1 MEREIAS
8 LTLFARNDERMIMDN
23 GLPTSIVIFGASGD
37 LTQRKLVPSL
47 FNLFRKGRMP
57 KQFRIVGYGNTAFSD
72 DQFRAH
78 LEEGV
83 RQFASFEYQ
92 PQEWANFAQAL
103 TYQQG
108 RYTDLADFKIL
119 AGVLAKWE
127 TDTGNR
133 IYYMA
138 TPPGVF
144 PNIIDLLGL
153 TGQLDE
159 ANGWRRVVIEKP
171 FGTDYATAHSLNQ
184 QIHKTLNE
192 RQIYRIDH
200 YLGKE
205 TVQNILVTRFANTI
219 FEPLWNRNYIDHVEI
234 TVAEQVGVE
243 HRARFYD
250 GVGVLRDM
258 FQNHLLQLATLVAME
273 PPASFDAT
281 ALRNE
286 KVKVL
291 SSIRPMREEDVL
303 QNTVRAQYQG
313 YRAEE
318 GVKTESTIPTFA
330 ALKLQVDNWRWQ
342 GVPFY
347 LRSGKKLKE
356 KLSQITIQFK
366 EPPHLLFPS
375 AKEHMTPNMLVLYLQ
390 PDEGV
395 HWRFEA
401 KVPDTAS
408 QLRSVDMEF
417 HYADS
422 FGKTAIPEAYERLLL
437 DTLTG
442 DASLFTRADEV
453 ETAWGIIDPILSA
466 WESPVKDLPLAF
478 YEPGSWGPH
487 ESDELLAHDGR
498 RWSTWDGRR
507 E

>member
-1 MEREIAS
+1 M
-8 LTLFARNDERMIMDN
+8 NN

-47 FNLFRKGRMP
+47 FNLYLKGRMP

-72 DQFRAH
+72 DQFHAH

-83 RQFASFEYQ
+83 KQFASFEFKAD
-92 PQEWANFAQAL
+92 EWAAFASNL
-103 TYQQG
+103 GYQQG
-108 RYTDLADFKIL
+108 RYTDLADFKKL
-119 AGVLAKWE
+119 GTLLKNWE
-127 TDTGNR
+127 ISSGNR

-153 TGQLDE
+153 TDQLTE
-159 ANGWRRVVIEKP
+159 YNGWRRVVIEKP
-171 FGTDYATAHSLNQ
+171 FGTDFASARSLNE

-192 RQIYRIDH
+192 NQIYRIDH

-219 FEPLWNRNYIDHVEI
+219 FEPLWNRNYINHVEI

-250 GVGVLRDM
+250 GIGVVRDM
-258 FQNHLLQLATLVAME
+258 FQNHLLQLMSLVAME

-291 SSIRPMREEDVL
+291 SSIRPMKAEDVSR
-303 QNTVRAQYQG
+303 NTVRAQYQG
-313 YRAEE
+313 YREEE
-318 GVKTESTIPTFA
+318 GVDAESTTPTYA
-330 ALKLQVDNWRWQ
+330 AVKLQIDNWRWQ

-356 KLSQITIQFK
+356 KLSQITIEFK
-366 EPPHLLFPS
+366 EPPHLLFPNT
-375 AKEHMTPNMLVLYLQ
+375 KGHITPNMLVLYLQ

-401 KVPDTAS
+401 KVPDTIA

-422 FGKTAIPEAYERLLL
+422 FGKTAIPESYERLLL

-453 ETAWGIIDPILSA
+453 ETAWGLIDPIIETWDA
-466 WESPVKDLPLAF
+466 TGKTQPLAV
-478 YEPGSWGPH
+478 YEPGSWGPA
-487 ESDELLAHDGR
+487 EADELLAHDGQK
-498 RWSTWDGRR
+498 WSTWDGRK

>member
-1 MEREIAS
+1 LNNNS
-8 LTLFARNDERMIMDN
+8 
-23 GLPTSIVIFGASGD
+23 PTSIVIFGASGD

-47 FNLFRKGRMP
+47 FNLYRKERIP
-57 KQFRIVGYGNTAFSD
+57 KQFRIVGYGGTAFTD

-78 LEEGV
+78 LEEGLK
-83 RQFASFEYQ
+83 QFASFEYSDE
-92 PQEWANFAQAL
+92 EWNSFASNL
-103 TYQQG
+103 VYQQG
-108 RYTDLADFKIL
+108 RYTDLADFKKLGIFL
-119 AGVLAKWE
+119 KSSE
-127 TDTGNR
+127 TSSGNR

-153 TGQLDE
+153 TDQLAE
-159 ANGWRRVVIEKP
+159 HNGWRRVVIEKP
-171 FGTDYATAHSLNQ
+171 FGTDLESARQLNE
-184 QIHKTLNE
+184 QIHKALHE
-192 RQIYRIDH
+192 KQIYRIDH

-258 FQNHLLQLATLVAME
+258 FQNHLLQLVSLVGME
-273 PPASFDAT
+273 PPVSFEAT

-291 SSIRPMREEDVL
+291 SSIQPLKKESVSRRTVL
-303 QNTVRAQYQG
+303 GQYMG
-313 YRAEE
+313 YRDEQ
-318 GVKTESTIPTFA
+318 GVKPDSRTPTYA
-330 ALKLQVDNWRWQ
+330 ALKLQIDNWRWQ

-347 LRSGKKLKE
+347 LRSGKCLKE
-356 KLSQITIQFK
+356 KLSQITIEFK
-366 EPPHLLFPS
+366 KPPHLLFPS
-375 AKEHMTPNMLVLYLQ
+375 TEGDLTPNMLVLYLQ
-390 PDEGV
+390 PDEGI

-401 KVPDTAS
+401 KVPDSIA

-417 HYADS
+417 HYADA
-422 FGKTAIPEAYERLLL
+422 FGKTNLPDAYERLLL
-437 DTLTG
+437 DVLNG

-453 ETAWGIIDPILSA
+453 ETAWALIDPIIEA
-466 WESPVKDLPLAF
+466 WESQKKTPAL
-478 YEPGSWGPH
+478 YESGSWGPK
-487 ESDELLAHDGR
+487 EANELLAKDER
-498 RWSTWDGRR
+498 KWSTWDGRK

>member
-1 MEREIAS
+1 M
-8 LTLFARNDERMIMDN
+8 NN
-23 GLPTSIVIFGASGD
+23 GLPVSIIIFGASGD

-47 FNLFRKGRMP
+47 FNLYRKGRMP
-57 KQFRIVGYGNTAFSD
+57 KQFRIVGFGGTAFSD

-78 LEEGV
+78 LTEGV
-83 RQFASFEYQ
+83 KQFASFPFKDE
-92 PQEWANFAQAL
+92 EWETFVPNL
-103 TYQQG
+103 VYHQG
-108 RYTDLADFKIL
+108 SYTNLDDFKKL
-119 AGVLAKWE
+119 GSFLKEWE
-127 TDTGNR
+127 INSGNR
-133 IYYMA
+133 IYYMS

-144 PNIIDLLGL
+144 PNIIDLLGVTDQL
-153 TGQLDE
+153 TE
-159 ANGWRRVVIEKP
+159 YNGWRRVVIEKP
-171 FGTDYATAHSLNQ
+171 FGIDFASAHSLNE

-192 RQIYRIDH
+192 NQIYRIDH

-258 FQNHLLQLATLVAME
+258 FQNHLLQLLTLVAME
-273 PPASFDAT
+273 PPASFEAT

-291 SSIRPMREEDVL
+291 SSIRPMKEDDVAL
-303 QNTVRAQYQG
+303 RTVRAQYED

-318 GVKTESTIPTFA
+318 GVKKESTTPTYA
-330 ALKLQVDNWRWQ
+330 AIRLQIDNWRWQ

-347 LRSGKKLKE
+347 LRSGKRLKE

-366 EPPHLLFPS
+366 EPPHLLFPT
-375 AKEHMTPNMLVLYLQ
+375 KDGRLTPNMLVLYLQ

-401 KVPDTAS
+401 KVPDTVS
-408 QLRSVDMEF
+408 EMRSVDMEF

-422 FGKTAIPEAYERLLL
+422 FKTTALPEAYERLLL
-437 DTLTG
+437 DTITG

-453 ETAWGIIDPILSA
+453 ETAWKLIDPIIEA
-466 WESPVKDLPLAF
+466 WNAQKQPLAL
-478 YEPGSWGPH
+478 YKSGSWGPA
-487 ESDELLAHDGR
+487 ESDELLAKDGGR
-498 RWSTWDGRR
+498 KWSEWDGRTN
-507 E
+507 

>member
-1 MEREIAS
+1 M
-8 LTLFARNDERMIMDN
+8 NN
-23 GLPTSIVIFGASGD
+23 GLPVSIVIFGASGD

-47 FNLFRKGRMP
+47 FNIYRKGRMP
-57 KQFRIVGYGNTAFSD
+57 KQFRIVGFGGTAFSD

-78 LEEGV
+78 LTEGMK
-83 RQFASFEYQ
+83 QFASYKFKGD
-92 PQEWANFAQAL
+92 EWDTFASNL
-103 TYQQG
+103 SYQQG
-108 RYTDLADFKIL
+108 HYTEPDDFNKL
-119 AGVLAKWE
+119 GSFLKEWE
-127 TDTGNR
+127 VSSGNR

-144 PNIIDLLGL
+144 PNIIDLLGATNQL
-153 TGQLDE
+153 TED
-159 ANGWRRVVIEKP
+159 NGWRRVVIEKP
-171 FGTDYATAHSLNQ
+171 FGTDLASARNLNE

-192 RQIYRIDH
+192 NQIYRIDH

-234 TVAEQVGVE
+234 TVAEEVGVE

-250 GVGVLRDM
+250 GIGVLRDM
-258 FQNHLLQLATLVAME
+258 FQNHLLQLLTLVAME
-273 PPASFDAT
+273 PPASFEAT

-291 SSIRPMREEDVL
+291 GSIRPMKEDEVAL
-303 QNTVRAQYQG
+303 NTVRAQYEG

-318 GVKTESTIPTFA
+318 GVKVESTTPTYA
-330 ALKLQVDNWRWQ
+330 ALRLQIDNWRWQ

-347 LRSGKKLKE
+347 LRSGKRLKE
-356 KLSQITIQFK
+356 KLSQITIEFK
-366 EPPHLLFPS
+366 EPPHLLYPS
-375 AKEHMTPNMLVLYLQ
+375 KSGRLTPNMLVLYLQ

-401 KVPDTAS
+401 KVPDTVS
-408 QLRSVDMEF
+408 EMRSVDMEF

-437 DTLTG
+437 DTITG

-453 ETAWGIIDPILSA
+453 ETAWGLIDPIIQA
-466 WESPVKDLPLAF
+466 WDDPSCKQPIASYKS
-478 YEPGSWGPH
+478 GTWGPS
-487 ESDELLAHDGR
+487 EADELLAKDGGR
-498 RWSTWDGRR
+498 KWSTWDGRK